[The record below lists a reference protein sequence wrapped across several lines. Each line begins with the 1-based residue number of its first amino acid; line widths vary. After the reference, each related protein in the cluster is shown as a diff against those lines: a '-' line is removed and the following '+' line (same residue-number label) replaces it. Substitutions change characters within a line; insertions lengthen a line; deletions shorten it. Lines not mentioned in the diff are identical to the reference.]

1 LTKNVENLLPKVLNL
16 FKLYL
21 YITRIENV
29 KIGIATEYGKPYFK
43 LSKIFKEL
51 SIPFDSIL
59 PSQIDDFDGDLVVT
73 TEKEAPKQQSIPMLF
88 DEILGKDPIV
98 IKGIITKMLNSKTN
112 SSKLILGIDPGE
124 RIGVSVTYLD
134 NEIARAFFVSVEKL
148 ILYLITILAELPAA
162 RKIIK
167 IGNGDMKTATEILN
181 LLNLKFCSKFEI
193 EFVDESSTSLKIKN
207 HNQRGKRDMLSAQ
220 FISQRSGISKS
231 ILPLSIIG

>member
-1 LTKNVENLLPKVLNL
+1 M
-16 FKLYL
+16 
-21 YITRIENV
+21 
-29 KIGIATEYGKPYFK
+29 
-43 LSKIFKEL
+43 
-51 SIPFDSIL
+51 

-193 EFVDESSTSLKIKN
+193 EFVDESHTTLKIKN

-220 FISQRSGISKS
+220 FISQRNGISKS
-231 ILPLSIIG
+231 ILPLSITG